1 MRETKTNRLGT
12 ALALSLNDCKSSPA
26 TTKTARL
33 IALHF
38 DKWAVSWTSCTTQQS
53 KSNED
58 GMQIMWM
65 NTDDILIFVGSIVI
79 VIVLLLCSYFVVLFH
94 LFCWRL
100 LLLFLCVGCGCSS
113 YSSFVP
119 LLLPDDLD
127 KAKQYTS
134 CDNMDLYVSTWPMSE
149 EILR

>member
-1 MRETKTNRLGT
+1 MVYFDFCREHCDCDSVAIMCIRL
-12 ALALSLNDCKSSPA
+12 N
-26 TTKTARL
+26 
-33 IALHF
+33 I
-38 DKWAVSWTSCTTQQS
+38 
-53 KSNED
+53 
-58 GMQIMWM
+58 
-65 NTDDILIFVGSIVI
+65 IF
-79 VIVLLLCSYFVVLFH
+79 CFVVLFH

-134 CDNMDLYVSTWPMSE
+134 CDNMDLYVST
-149 EILR
+149 